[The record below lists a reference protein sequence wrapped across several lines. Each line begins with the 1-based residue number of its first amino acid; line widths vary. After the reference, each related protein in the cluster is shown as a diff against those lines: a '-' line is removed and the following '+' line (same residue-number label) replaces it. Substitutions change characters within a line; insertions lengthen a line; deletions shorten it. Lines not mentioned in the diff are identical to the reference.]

1 MNLLGGLFG
10 TKDKKKEEG
19 NIDDIYEN
27 LGIVRPF
34 TALDNDQMRSF
45 IGDLSEHKRLTEAE
59 RKAFDALWYAICPD
73 IDGFG
78 NNIWNLKE
86 GKFEVFDE
94 DGVKAQ
100 LEKLSSEDID
110 EDFAEGRV
118 NFTFRSADG
127 DMIVH
132 QHERNKK
139 IFLVYLSEKISD
151 RLFDIFREVETK
163 TLDLKPEKGID
174 RYKVKLTGSP
184 AGVSQMENTNKEI
197 SIKGDESR

>member
-1 MNLLGGLFG
+1 MKLLGGLFG
-10 TKDKKKEEG
+10 TKDKKNQG

-34 TALDNDQMRSF
+34 TALDNGQMRSF
-45 IGDLSEHKRLTEAE
+45 IGDLSEHKRLTRTE
-59 RKAFDALWYAICPD
+59 RKAFEVVWYTICPD

-86 GKFEVFDE
+86 GKFEIFDE
-94 DGVKAQ
+94 EGIKAQ
-100 LEKLSSEDID
+100 YEKESSADID

-118 NFTFRSADG
+118 NFTFRSAEG
-127 DMIVH
+127 DMVVH

-139 IFLVYLSEKISD
+139 IFLVYLSEKISE

-163 TLDLKPEKGID
+163 TLDLKPERGID
-174 RYKVKLTGSP
+174 RYKVKLPGAPIAINQSGST
-184 AGVSQMENTNKEI
+184 VK
-197 SIKGDESR
+197 SIDKKGDEPR

>member
-1 MNLLGGLFG
+1 MKLLGGLFG
-10 TKDKKKEEG
+10 AKDKKDQG

-34 TALDNDQMRSF
+34 TALDNGQMRSF
-45 IGDLSEHKRLTEAE
+45 IGDLSEHKRLTEIE
-59 RKAFDALWYAICPD
+59 RKAFEVLWYAICPD

-86 GKFEVFDE
+86 GKFEIFDE
-94 DGVKAQ
+94 EGIKAQ
-100 LEKLSSEDID
+100 YEKESSADID
-110 EDFAEGRV
+110 EDFDEGRV
-118 NFTFRSADG
+118 NFTFRSAEG

-139 IFLVYLSEKISD
+139 IFLVYLSEKISE

-174 RYKVKLTGSP
+174 RYKVKLAGAPVGINQSGST
-184 AGVSQMENTNKEI
+184 VK
-197 SIKGDESR
+197 SIDKKGDEPR

>member
-1 MNLLGGLFG
+1 MKLLGGLFG
-10 TKDKKKEEG
+10 AKDKKDQG

-34 TALDNDQMRSF
+34 TALDNGQMRSF
-45 IGDLSEHKRLTEAE
+45 IGDLSEHKRLTETE
-59 RKAFDALWYAICPD
+59 RKAFEVLWYAICPD

-86 GKFEVFDE
+86 GKFEIFDE
-94 DGVKAQ
+94 EGIKAQ
-100 LEKLSSEDID
+100 YEKESSADID
-110 EDFAEGRV
+110 EDFDEGRV
-118 NFTFRSADG
+118 NFTFRSAEG

-139 IFLVYLSEKISD
+139 IFLVYLSEKISE

-174 RYKVKLTGSP
+174 RYKVKLAAAPVGINQSGST
-184 AGVSQMENTNKEI
+184 VK
-197 SIKGDESR
+197 SIDKKGDEPR

>member
-1 MNLLGGLFG
+1 MKLLGGLFG
-10 TKDKKKEEG
+10 TKDKKNQG

-34 TALDNDQMRSF
+34 TALDNGQMRSF
-45 IGDLSEHKRLTEAE
+45 IGDLSEHKRLTRTE
-59 RKAFDALWYAICPD
+59 RKAFEVVWYTICPD

-86 GKFEVFDE
+86 GKFEIFDE
-94 DGVKAQ
+94 EGIKAQ
-100 LEKLSSEDID
+100 YEKESSADID

-118 NFTFRSADG
+118 NFTFRSAEG
-127 DMIVH
+127 DMVVH

-139 IFLVYLSEKISD
+139 IFLVYLSEKISE

-163 TLDLKPEKGID
+163 TLDLKPERGID
-174 RYKVKLTGSP
+174 K
-184 AGVSQMENTNKEI
+184 
-197 SIKGDESR
+197 KGDEPR

>member
-1 MNLLGGLFG
+1 MKLLGGLFG
-10 TKDKKKEEG
+10 AKDKKDQG

-34 TALDNDQMRSF
+34 TALDNGQMRSF
-45 IGDLSEHKRLTEAE
+45 IGDLCEHKRLTETE

-86 GKFEVFDE
+86 GKFEIFDE
-94 DGVKAQ
+94 EGIKAQ
-100 LEKLSSEDID
+100 YEKESSADID
-110 EDFAEGRV
+110 EDFDEGRV
-118 NFTFRSADG
+118 NFTFRSAEG

-139 IFLVYLSEKISD
+139 IFLVYLSEKISE

-174 RYKVKLTGSP
+174 RYKVKLAGAPVGINQSGST
-184 AGVSQMENTNKEI
+184 VK
-197 SIKGDESR
+197 SIDKKGDEPR